1 MAWYKNLFKTKQRKD
16 KTTIGDLALAFL
28 SKSWFQES
36 LLVEENLFWNNCLGY
51 VQSSKQK
58 QCMNVL
64 NAVLNAP
71 KVYIVNTRMM
81 LN

>member
-28 SKSWFQES
+28 SKSRFQEA
-36 LLVEENLFWNNCLGY
+36 LLVEENLFWNNFLGY

-58 QCMNVL
+58 
-64 NAVLNAP
+64 
-71 KVYIVNTRMM
+71 
-81 LN
+81 